1 MALHRSVFAAVLLAQ
16 LAHFGQAAGQA
27 APPAAQPAPD
37 ATNTDWPRQIDS
49 VAGTIVV
56 YQPQPE
62 SLQGTSLTG
71 RAAFSLT
78 PKGKNE
84 PVFGALWF
92 TANVDID
99 RDQRLVR
106 VMDTKVTRVRLP
118 DATSNDESAFAA
130 EIEKEA
136 PKWDITVP
144 LDGLTAAL
152 SQVAEE
158 RAASDDLQAAPPSI
172 LFASEPTVLVVLDGQ
187 PLRRPIEK
195 TGIDSVVNTPFPLF
209 YDTRSQ
215 LFFLTNGAIWY
226 QSKDL
231 LKGPWQVIPSPPK
244 DVSDVVMKGDKQDQ
258 SAPAPTDTA
267 PAKILVTTTPTELI
281 VTQGAANFAP
291 LNGTQLLYVTN
302 TEDNVFRDLASQ
314 KLFVVLSGRWYASSS
329 FDGPWSFVRSDQLP
343 PDFTRIPATSPKGDV
358 LAFVSG
364 TNQAKDA
371 VMDAQIPQTAEVKR
385 DAPGPTIQYDGQ
397 PNFQPIQG
405 TNMTSAVNTPSS
417 VLFIQGMYYACV
429 DAVWYVGQG
438 PQGPWAVATA
448 VPQEVQTIP
457 PSSPVYNVKYVTIYQ
472 ATPQVVYVG
481 YTPGYVGTYAW
492 NGAVVYGTGYAYAPY
507 ISPVVYYPRPV
518 TWGFG
523 ASYNPY
529 TGWSYG
535 VGVSAGFLYFGTRW
549 GGSYYRPAW
558 RPPYGGGWYG
568 PGGYRP
574 PPPRPPGGGGW
585 YGSPGYRPP
594 YAGGG
599 YGAGY
604 RPAYGGGSYR
614 PPQASL
620 YQRPANARAVVATR
634 PVTPGNSV
642 RPGAARPMPNNVYAD
657 KNGNVMRQTK
667 DGNWQQ
673 RDNSTWKPAAPG
685 NTGAPRPTPGTPSAG
700 GRPAPTTPPQTRPA
714 PSTPPQATR
723 PAPGTQGPSTQ
734 PAGGGSR
741 PAPSNIQGDYQA
753 RQRGNAS
760 VQNYKSTM
768 GGGGRP
774 AQPPKQQAPR
784 PQAPKQSAPKASG
797 GGHGKKPK

>member
-1 MALHRSVFAAVLLAQ
+1 MALHRPLFAAVLFAQ
-16 LAHFGQAAGQA
+16 LALLGPAAGQT
-27 APPAAQPAPD
+27 APPAAEAAPD
-37 ATNTDWPRQIDS
+37 TSSDWPRQIDS

-62 SLQGTSLTG
+62 SLQGTVLTG

-78 PKGKNE
+78 PKGKTE

-92 TANVDID
+92 TANVNID
-99 RDQRLVR
+99 RDQRLVQ
-106 VMDTKVTRVRLP
+106 VLGTKVTRVRLP

-130 EIEKEA
+130 EIEREA
-136 PKWDITVP
+136 PKWDIAVP

-158 RAASDDLQAAPPSI
+158 RAASDDLQAAPPKI
-172 LFASEPTVLVVLDGQ
+172 IFANEPTVLVVLDGQ
-187 PLRRPIEK
+187 PIRRPIEK
-195 TGIDSVVNTPFPLF
+195 TGIESVVNTPYPLF
-209 YDTRSQ
+209 FDTKSQ
-215 LFFLTNGAIWY
+215 SFFLTNGAIWY
-226 QSKDL
+226 QTKDL
-231 LKGPWQVIPSPPK
+231 LNGQWQVIPAPPK
-244 DVSDVVMKGDKQDQ
+244 EVSDVVMKGDKQDQ

-267 PAKILVTTTPTELI
+267 PAKILVTTVPTELI
-281 VTQGAANFAP
+281 VTQGAPNFAP

-329 FDGPWSFVRSDQLP
+329 FDGPWAFVRSDQLP
-343 PDFTRIPATSPKGDV
+343 SDFTRIPATSPKGDV
-358 LAFVSG
+358 LAFVAG

-385 DAPGPTIQYDGQ
+385 DAPGPTIQYDGA

-405 TNMTSAVNTPSS
+405 TNMTSAVNTPAS
-417 VLFIQGMYYACV
+417 VLNIQGLYYACV
-429 DAVWYVGQG
+429 DAVWYESQG
-438 PQGPWAVATA
+438 PQGPWAVATS

-472 ATPQVVYVG
+472 TTPQVVYVG

-507 ISPVVYYPRPV
+507 VSPVVYYPRPI

-523 ASYNPY
+523 VNYNPW

-535 VGVSAGFLYFGTRW
+535 VGYSSGFLYFGTRW
-549 GGSYYRPAW
+549 GGAYYRPAW

-574 PPPRPPGGGGW
+574 PPPRPPGGGW

-594 YAGGG
+594 PGYGGG
-599 YGAGY
+599 YRPPGGGAG
-604 RPAYGGGSYR
+604 GTYR

-620 YQRPANARAVVATR
+620 YQRPTNAKAVVAPR
-634 PVTPGNSV
+634 PVSPGNSV
-642 RPGAARPMPNNVYAD
+642 RPGTARPMPNNVYAD

-673 RDNSTWKPAAPG
+673 RDKSAWKPAAPG
-685 NTGAPRPTPGTPSAG
+685 NTVAPRPTPGG
-700 GRPAPTTPPQTRPA
+700 
-714 PSTPPQATR
+714 TPPQAGRPGQTQGPTGPSQR
-723 PAPGTQGPSTQ
+723 PAPG
-734 PAGGGSR
+734 GSPR

-753 RQRGNAS
+753 RHRGNESA
-760 VQNYKSTM
+760 KSYQSNM
-768 GGGGRP
+768 GGARP
-774 AQPPKQQAPR
+774 SQPPKQQAPKQQQAPR
-784 PQAPKQSAPKASG
+784 PQAPKSAPAQ
-797 GGHGKKPK
+797 HQQKKPR